1 MGSGRRRWSLRAR
14 LTAAGTL
21 AVAVL
26 LAGAGAVLVWRLH
39 MGMLADLDTAAVR
52 SALAVEAAAHGPAG
66 PTVPPS
72 PGQSLV
78 TQVVDA
84 AGRVVAS
91 SDDVQGEQPIFRSA
105 APAPGS
111 APVVW
116 TDHAGPLGGSAYR
129 VAALTTTAQPHY
141 RVYVGLP
148 LGPVT
153 SSTAQL
159 VAALA
164 VTLPLLVGAL
174 AAITWLLTGRALHP
188 VETLRRQAAD
198 VTATDLHRRVD
209 VPPAADELS
218 RLAETLNDLLARL
231 DSGQR
236 LQRQFI
242 ADAAHELRSPVA
254 AIRLQLETADIE
266 GSTRTAVIQQSIR
279 LARLVDDL
287 MSLARLDAR
296 PELRQEEVDL
306 DDVVRS
312 EVELL
317 RPVTAVEIDTRQL
330 RTVRVLGDEALLGRM
345 VRNLL
350 DNAARYAATRIT
362 VASSPAEG
370 DALLVVADDGPGIA
384 AVDRQRV
391 FDRFTRLDGARSRD
405 EGGVGLGL
413 AIVSD
418 IITAHGGTVQ
428 AHDNEPGTRV
438 EVRLP
443 AVADQ
448 IDPLSADAW

>member
-1 MGSGRRRWSLRAR
+1 M
-14 LTAAGTL
+14 
-21 AVAVL
+21 
-26 LAGAGAVLVWRLH
+26 
-39 MGMLADLDTAAVR
+39 
-52 SALAVEAAAHGPAG
+52 
-66 PTVPPS
+66 
-72 PGQSLV
+72 
-78 TQVVDA
+78 
-84 AGRVVAS
+84 
-91 SDDVQGEQPIFRSA
+91 
-105 APAPGS
+105 
-111 APVVW
+111 
-116 TDHAGPLGGSAYR
+116 
-129 VAALTTTAQPHY
+129 
-141 RVYVGLP
+141 
-148 LGPVT
+148 T

-174 AAITWLLTGRALHP
+174 AAITWLLTARALHP
-188 VETLRRQAAD
+188 VEVLRQQAAD

-231 DSGQR
+231 DSAQR

-266 GSTRTAVIQQSIR
+266 GSTRTAVVQQSVR
-279 LARLVDDL
+279 LSRLVDDL

-296 PELRQEEVDL
+296 PQLRQEEVDL

-312 EVELL
+312 EVTLL
-317 RPVTAVEIDTRQL
+317 RPQTAVEIDTRQL

-350 DNAARYAATRIT
+350 DNAVRYAATRVT
-362 VASSPAEG
+362 VGSSPVEG
-370 DALLVVADDGPGIA
+370 EAVLVVADDGPGIA
-384 AVDRQRV
+384 AVDRKRV
-391 FDRFTRLDGARSRD
+391 FDRFTRLDGARGRD

-418 IITAHGGTVQ
+418 IVTAHGGTVRTE
-428 AHDNEPGTRV
+428 DNAPGTRM

-443 AVADQ
+443 AVVDLTC
-448 IDPLSADAW
+448 DPLTASEESGCQREVARPVVDTRPARPVVG